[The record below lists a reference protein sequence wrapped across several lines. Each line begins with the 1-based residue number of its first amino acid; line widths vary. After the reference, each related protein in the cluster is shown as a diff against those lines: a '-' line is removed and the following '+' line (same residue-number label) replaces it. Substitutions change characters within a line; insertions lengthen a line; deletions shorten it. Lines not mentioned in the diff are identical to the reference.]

1 MERVVAPV
9 ALEAHFH
16 VIVHAVV
23 LHQDIVELL
32 AEVAFDLKDQAAHAL
47 CFIVRAVREN
57 LFSKRQD
64 AAGRFAAAYGPK
76 NSQTREETPLRND
89 KPARVLHRLRPPGM
103 MKLSDDKK
111 EPVARCR
118 LRVRGQLA
126 ARS

>member
-16 VIVHAVV
+16 VIVHAVI
-23 LHQDIVELL
+23 LPQDIVQLA

-57 LFSKRQD
+57 LFSERQD
-64 AAGRFAAAYGPK
+64 AASRFAAAHGPK
-76 NSQTREETPLRND
+76 DSQAREETPLWND

-103 MKLSDDKK
+103 MKLSDDK
-111 EPVARCR
+111 EQLVARCR